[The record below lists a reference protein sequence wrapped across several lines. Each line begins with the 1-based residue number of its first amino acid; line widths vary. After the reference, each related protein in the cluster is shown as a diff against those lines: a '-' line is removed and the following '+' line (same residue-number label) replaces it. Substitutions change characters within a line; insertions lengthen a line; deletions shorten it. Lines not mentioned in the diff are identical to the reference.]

1 MQAREFM
8 ERVRQAEE
16 ELKLIAER
24 RRHYMEM
31 ATSTTSRLTPVVV
44 KTGPSSKVENA
55 VVGMTDLLTRL
66 DVREAEYTAIV
77 QQAEQLIERIPQF
90 KFRQVL
96 TLRYLAGLNSWQEIS
111 EKMGYTNK
119 NSAANVHGYALKELD
134 KVLTNDGLRC

>member
-77 QQAEQLIERIPQF
+77 QQAEQLIERIEHPRTAQPRHITVEGRLLEGETV
-90 KFRQVL
+90 RQL
-96 TLRYLAGLNSWQEIS
+96 G
-111 EKMGYTNK
+111 
-119 NSAANVHGYALKELD
+119 
-134 KVLTNDGLRC
+134 